1 MPCSLCGGIGHN
13 RRTCKMNI
21 AVAPVQGPPVQE
33 PPVQEPPVQEPPKQE
48 FDIED
53 PILTMILS
61 EKYIRELLISGK
73 ISELKEEKIKFFE
86 EILSIKK
93 KEFKLINLD
102 SEISY
107 DIYISN
113 ENSNVFTTENKEY
126 SYMGTIYPRSLDKL
140 ITFTGY
146 KYLFKFQYQSL
157 LNHEELIIEDNIKDT
172 YTLNEYYEKD
182 NDKRFPLYP
191 SFKLNEKNQAL
202 ISSLKM
208 NYLLNEMKRL
218 GGLED
223 DNYGCIL
230 DMHEDILIPDHND
243 LDLEAAGLPNKLFT
257 NVS

>member
-21 AVAPVQGPPVQE
+21 AVAPVQWPPVQE

-53 PILTMILS
+53 PIITMILS

-140 ITFTGY
+140 I
-146 KYLFKFQYQSL
+146 
-157 LNHEELIIEDNIKDT
+157 NEELIIEDNIKDT